1 MKNIKKILVLSTLAM
16 MFASCGDKE
25 EYTPGG
31 PENGNPY
38 DVYFVQPKTTSFS
51 LAPEDPTDLVFTARR
66 NDSTAAITVPV
77 ELIANNDASNGIF
90 TKSDL
95 TFPAGIGTTTVKVS
109 FPGMSAGISYSATL
123 EISDPEYVHIYSDRT
138 RSITFTVSKIK
149 WNTIGTGIYV
159 DNVLLEGF
167 SYEVEVQQN
176 DANDNEYR
184 LVNPY
189 ATALKNGDAKP
200 GSANG
205 SPYVYFN
212 IINKGSTY
220 GGVSITASGLVGFE
234 MFQTGCD
241 YSGSW
246 LPKSGSMSYAHPK
259 SFSSLR
265 TMENYEYSK
274 VLAWKE
280 DNTPGVIQLAPLC
293 GPGGS
298 YYGTQKNDGLIL
310 FTFPGYVPVDYTV
323 TVEQNGYSENGKVP
337 VKFSFGTDIVKLRYV
352 VRENLMSD
360 VAAGKLAETLKD
372 DATAVDVNT
381 QETLTLD
388 LGETGIYTIVA
399 AGYDK
404 DGVMQGFGQGQV
416 KYVKAGDDK
425 GVVLTGGLFVSD
437 KFASD
442 PTMTSKN
449 SVQVYIYGADIT
461 AANFTVVKTSEYLEK
476 EAEIKKALAG
486 KSVKSTVLDAIN
498 GDGYSTVVNELE
510 SGTSYTLLIR
520 ATNGYAEKYVTY
532 EATTK

>member
-51 LAPEDPTDLVFTARR
+51 LAPGAPTTLEFTARR
-66 NDSTAAITVPV
+66 ADSTAAITVPV
-77 ELIANNDASNGIF
+77 DLFANNDASKDIF
-90 TKSDL
+90 SKTEL
-95 TFPAGIGTTTVKVS
+95 TFPAGVGTTNITVS
-109 FPGMSAGISYSATL
+109 FPDIVDGTSYSATL
-123 EISDPEYVHIYSDRT
+123 EISDPDYIHIYSDKI
-138 RSITFTVSKIK
+138 RSIRFSVVRVK
-149 WNTIGTGIYV
+149 WNIIGKAKFA
-159 DNVLLEGF
+159 DNW
-167 SYEVEVQQN
+167 
-176 DANDNEYR
+176 
-184 LVNPY
+184 
-189 ATALKNGDAKP
+189 TW
-200 GSANG
+200 
-205 SPYVYFN
+205 
-212 IINKGSTY
+212 GSTEY
-220 GGVSITASGLVGFE
+220 ECDLEQSEANANQFRLHNAYNEALVAEEVSTMAGYNPSEYIYFTLRKKGDKVGSVTISMDDLVTFE
-234 MFQTGCD
+234 NYYTGEYNSD
-241 YSGSW
+241 YKAPIMAVS
-246 LPKSGSMSYAHPK
+246 PK
-259 SFSSLR
+259 SFASLNKEESW
-265 TMENYEYSK
+265 TFNK
-274 VLAWKE
+274 VLKYQ
-280 DNTPGVIQLAPLC
+280 DNGLPGVVQLAPYYYMN
-293 GPGGS
+293 GIGGWNK
-298 YYGTQKNDGLIL
+298 TQADGMILI
-310 FTFPGYVPVDYTV
+310 TFPGYVPVDYTV

-337 VKFSFGTDIVKLRYV
+337 VKFDFGTDIVKLRYV

-498 GDGYSTVVNELE
+498 GDGYSTVVNKLE